1 MNIEQ
6 AVKHGKHW
14 LAAGWVWDAGQVALV
29 YVSGRWE
36 TWSVPGS
43 DIGSW
48 PLWTRGLSMVPD
60 MRNRGT
66 LGHALGQVQDAWGC
80 DEWRRLT
87 IECAG
92 RGWCIIIRNAR
103 HRPPSRAQPGWDLDS
118 VAHPRYRN
126 TPGPFGNNEFPCMAD
141 ALLAARRAAP

>member
-29 YVSGRWE
+29 YTSGRWE

-66 LGHALGQVQDAWGC
+66 LGHALGQVQDAWG
-80 DEWRRLT
+80 DESISVFAVCTGRHSGVWTCEWHVDSALAASGGHHASRWGNRPIRR
-87 IECAG
+87 
-92 RGWCIIIRNAR
+92 
-103 HRPPSRAQPGWDLDS
+103 
-118 VAHPRYRN
+118 
-126 TPGPFGNNEFPCMAD
+126 AD
-141 ALLAARRAAP
+141 KAEALLAARRAAP